1 MFVWVCD
8 RGEIYGRQTGGV
20 WKWLEV
26 HNRVVIKWRARQIL
40 AKKDQ
45 IRKKKKTAN
54 QMKRWSTGAASQQK
68 RICVTEFSKRPDIFR
83 NLKLRKKPNVVVLW
97 YPKKKLKFEKKTD
110 VSFKNDGFNDFKL
123 RKKNDN
129 QWDVTRLQHPD
140 RPKWPE
146 EQSTLGEYF
155 WPKKNNK
162 KTAGATVQVTG
173 VLYSTGT
180 SEGVGLDQ
188 SGQFVHIVIAQNDAG
203 VVQGT

>member
-1 MFVWVCD
+1 MPSTPP
-8 RGEIYGRQTGGV
+8 GQHKSTKEIRF
-20 WKWLEV
+20 
-26 HNRVVIKWRARQIL
+26 
-40 AKKDQ
+40 
-45 IRKKKKTAN
+45 
-54 QMKRWSTGAASQQK
+54 
-68 RICVTEFSKRPDIFR
+68 TEFSKRPDIFR
-83 NLKLRKKPNVVVLW
+83 NLKL
-97 YPKKKLKFEKKTD
+97 KKK
-110 VSFKNDGFNDFKL
+110 N
-123 RKKNDN
+123 N

-188 SGQFVHIVIAQNDAG
+188 SGQFVHIVIAQIDAG